1 MQRVTGIGGIFLQS
15 KKDHKKLLGWYDRHL
30 GIKDDAAHNGIFW
43 KWRHADNPVAI
54 GETVFSIFSSG
65 SDYLQ
70 PSPSGYMI
78 NFRVADLDWLLE
90 QLRAEGVE
98 ILGNTEVYEYG
109 KFAWIRDPEGNK
121 IELWEPA
128 PGYHFDGGMSA
139 S

>member
-1 MQRVTGIGGIFLQS
+1 
-15 KKDHKKLLGWYDRHL
+15 
-30 GIKDDAAHNGIFW
+30 
-43 KWRHADNPVAI
+43 
-54 GETVFSIFSSG
+54 
-65 SDYLQ
+65 
-70 PSPSGYMI
+70 MI